1 MAITLSYVPPPVL
14 MVTASSAVTEPPQHD
29 GRFWVN
35 ETQTLSDGS
44 KQTFHY
50 LADPGTDINAVASAR
65 GEAITAQLAAQAGA
79 VPSSVTAPQARSAIY
94 AEGLQPTVEAVV
106 AQSPQA
112 IQQLW
117 YTAAIINRD
126 DPNLIALATAI
137 GLSSAQIDTL
147 FQEAATY
154 PE

>member
-1 MAITLSYVPPPVL
+1 MSYVPPAPL
-14 MVTASSAVTEPPQHD
+14 TVTASNAVAQQTQHD

-44 KQTFHY
+44 KQTFAY
-50 LADPGTDINAVASAR
+50 LADHGTDINAVAIAR
-65 GEAITAQLAAQAGA
+65 GAAITEQLAAQASA

-94 AEGLQPTVEAVV
+94 AEGLQPTVEGVV
-106 AQSPQA
+106 AQSPAA

-117 YTAAIINRD
+117 YTAAVIQRD

-137 GLSSAQIDTL
+137 GLSSVQIDTL

-154 PE
+154 PG